1 MDGGL
6 NKIVPIVIALFLLT
20 FLLLVAQIL
29 YLLSRRRHQHG
40 AAETNEKCFSFFC
53 WRNQLRIEPKEIVS
67 ISKTHHNFEAA
78 AVVVEKWQEL
88 GGPSRTLFTIQEE
101 EESEGIESSSTMSFH
116 TPCGSPAYYFTPSPS
131 SSPTRDAGNFPV
143 DGDCWDHNR
152 TTPFLAI
159 EISSH

>member
-6 NKIVPIVIALFLLT
+6 NKIVPVLIALFLLT

-29 YLLSRRRHQHG
+29 YLLSRRRHQHC
-40 AAETNEKCFSFFC
+40 AAEPNKKCFYSFC
-53 WRNQLRIEPKEIVS
+53 WRNQSRIQPKEIAS

-78 AVVVEKWQEL
+78 AVVVEEWQEL

-101 EESEGIESSSTMSFH
+101 EESEGTESSSTMTFH
-116 TPCGSPAYYFTPSPS
+116 TPCGSPANYFTPSPS
-131 SSPTRDAGNFPV
+131 PTREAGNFPV

-152 TTPFLAI
+152 TTPFLAL